1 MKKSANERTF
11 QGRLFIIAEK
21 ILDENKSIGF
31 HKITQEENTGT
42 TSAKFS
48 DGIIYSTIDASKKVF
63 IELKNASWDASD
75 DELVIDASNKANMN
89 GAEYF
94 ITGTPRQLIIF
105 QTFKPNTTLQERK
118 LKIYTLS
125 NVKKD
130 DEILLPQYEREIIP
144 KLKIFLQE
152 LSDIVHGVKEVTW
165 DSIDKFFVNRLSNY
179 ILEASASMIEPMYK
193 RISKEKALQKRLREY
208 LTEQDIFNVTFKFDS
223 NDVYNICQLSNYLL
237 FLKIIFY
244 TYLQRDVPD
253 LNLKPII
260 IPRDKKLL
268 NKTLRKHFDDVLQH
282 DFEMIFSETI
292 LDEFEFEE
300 RYLPVLRQNVEQ
312 ISHLNFNELNADIIG
327 AIYNTLIDNQEQ
339 HDRGQHFTN
348 TNEVD
353 IVNAFCINPD
363 TKLILDSGCGAG
375 TFLVRAYYFMKFYN
389 PKITHEQLL
398 ERLWGVE
405 IAAFPAFLATMNLSL
420 QSVKTYYNYPTI
432 IQSDFSKVEGNSH
445 FNLMFLNANKNFEI
459 KKLDGKR
466 KDVAIPVFDACVG
479 NPPYIRQELIQH
491 KQRWNDLAFKEF
503 GIKKINQQ
511 SDLYVYYLMHTAA
524 FLREGG
530 RLGYVISSSWLDVSF
545 GAGLQKFLLNNF
557 KIVAIIDHQQTRSFE
572 TALVNT
578 VILILEKCSD
588 LKKRL
593 KNNIRFVKVTTD
605 YEKLLGNY
613 NDKDRVRRVEKWAND
628 IENVKK
634 DAAKEDYSIAIVNQ
648 KELEEFST
656 TDEGKYENGNWGA
669 RYFRS
674 PGIYHKLI
682 KAGKGKLLPLHN
694 FIDVKYGIKSGA
706 NDFFYVVDETDKAL
720 NLSDNL
726 YKLYFGIT
734 SDADIASHK
743 KIWNKFGW
751 FYSKMNHQHYIIERF
766 NTAPLF
772 KTQSEANNLDVD
784 LTKLKYRVI
793 ICKDDKN
800 KLSKFKN
807 KLLKYIE
814 DAEEKDIHKVPS
826 VQGRPQWYDITAA
839 RIGDF
844 IFPSKIGERFRLIDN
859 RNSKVFCDKVNYVM
873 DVKEDYIK
881 DSDILFLLM
890 NSITFRFLVD
900 LFARQM
906 VVKVS
911 DVDVSVV
918 ENTLLLNPEL
928 LKSKKKELSKIIKS
942 LKSREQGTISEEVHQ
957 QDKRDLDNLIFD
969 ALGLSEKDVD
979 DLYFEATKYVQDRK
993 EKSNSLVT
1001 KKSKGQLTNED
1012 ATELIR
1018 ERFSE
1023 IRNYTSLIEKV
1034 KTRSIAIPDWDAKY
1048 PKGGLGTD
1056 NLFGHYDVY
1065 FKQGNKQQKLSFT
1078 NPVQMDLFRFLNET
1092 IDLKGQ
1098 KINLPED
1105 EKNCAEILKILKE
1118 DFNEAFPQIK
1128 SLLKSHRSKANAI
1141 SIYRNLFFCKNYN

>member
-11 QGRLFIIAEK
+11 QGRLFIIAER

-42 TSAKFS
+42 TTAKFS
-48 DGIIYSTIDASKKVF
+48 DGIIYSNIDASKKVF

-75 DELVIDASNKANMN
+75 DELVMDAANKANMN
-89 GAEYF
+89 GSEYF

-118 LKIYTLS
+118 LKIYNLS

-144 KLKIFLQE
+144 KLKTFLQE

-193 RISKEKALQKRLREY
+193 RLSKEKNLQKRLREY

-223 NDVYNICQLSNYLL
+223 NDVYNISQLSNYLL

-244 TYLQRDVPD
+244 TYLQRDVPE

-260 IPRDKKLL
+260 IPNDKKLL

-282 DFEMIFSETI
+282 DFEMIFSENI

-312 ISHLNFNELNADIIG
+312 ISRLNFHDLNADIIG

-353 IVNAFCINPD
+353 IVNAFCIKPD

-375 TFLVRAYYFMKFYN
+375 TFLVRAYHFIKFYN

-420 QSVKTYYNYPTI
+420 QSVKTFYNYPTI
-432 IQSDFSKVEGNSH
+432 IQSDFSKVESNSH
-445 FNLMFLNANKNFEI
+445 FNLMFLNANKNFEV

-479 NPPYIRQELIQH
+479 NPPYIREKLIQH
-491 KQRWNDLAFKEF
+491 KQQWNELALKEF
-503 GIKKINQQ
+503 GLKKINQQ

-557 KIVAIIDHQQTRSFE
+557 KIVAIIDHQTKRSFE

-588 LKKRL
+588 VNERY
-593 KNNIRFVKVTTD
+593 KNNIRFVKVNTD

-613 NDKDRVRRVEKWAND
+613 NDKDRVKRVEKWADN
-628 IENVKK
+628 IENHKK
-634 DAAKEDYSIAIVNQ
+634 DISTDDYSIAIVNQ
-648 KELEEFST
+648 KDLEDFST
-656 TDEGKYENGNWGA
+656 TDGKYKNGNWGA

-674 PGIYHKLI
+674 PAIYHKII
-682 KAGKGKLLPLHN
+682 KAAKGKMLPLHN
-694 FIDVKYGIKSGA
+694 FIDVRYGIKSGA
-706 NDFFYVVDETDKAL
+706 NAFFYVMDETDAVL

-726 YKLYFGIT
+726 YKLQFGIT
-734 SDADIASHK
+734 KDADIANHK
-743 KIWNKFGW
+743 RMWDKFGW
-751 FYSKMNHQHYIIERF
+751 FYSEMNQQHYVIERF
-766 NTAPLF
+766 YTVPIF
-772 KTQSEANNLDVD
+772 KSQHEAQNLDVE
-784 LTKLKYRVI
+784 LSQLKFRVI
-793 ICKDDKN
+793 ICNDGKD

-807 KLLKYIE
+807 KILKYIE

-826 VQGRPQWYDITAA
+826 VQGRSQWYDLAASA

-859 RNSKVFCDKVNYVM
+859 KKSKVFCDKVNYVM
-873 DVKEDYIK
+873 NVKEDYI
-881 DSDILFLLM
+881 SYSNILFLLL
-890 NSITFRFLVD
+890 NSITFRFFID

-911 DVDVSVV
+911 DVDVNVV
-918 ENTLLLNPEL
+918 EKTLLLNPSL
-928 LKSKKKELSKIIKS
+928 LKGKQKELDKILQS
-942 LKSREQGTISEEVHQ
+942 FKSREQGTIFEEIHQ
-957 QDKRDLDNLIFD
+957 QDRRKLDILIFE
-969 ALGLSEKDVD
+969 ALGLSAKDVD
-979 DLYFEATKYVQDRK
+979 ELYYEACKYIQDRK

-1001 KKSKGQLTNED
+1001 KKSKGKLSDED
-1012 ATELIR
+1012 AIQLIR

-1023 IRNYTSLIEKV
+1023 IRNYESLIDGE
-1034 KTRSIAIPDWDAKY
+1034 KTRIVAIPDWDAKY
-1048 PKGGLGTD
+1048 PKGEDVTD
-1056 NLFGHYDVY
+1056 NLFGQYNVY
-1065 FKQGNKQQKLSFT
+1065 FKQGNKQQTLSFT
-1078 NPVQMDLFRFLNET
+1078 SPMQLNLFRFLNKT
-1092 IDLKGQ
+1092 VDLKGQ
-1098 KINLPED
+1098 KINLPSE
-1105 EKNCAEILKILKE
+1105 EIVCSNTLKILKE
-1118 DFNEAFPQIK
+1118 DFETAFPQIK

-1141 SIYRNLFFCKNYN
+1141 SIYRSLLFL

>member
-11 QGRLFIIAEK
+11 QGRLFILAQNI
-21 ILDENKSIGF
+21 IDENKTIAF
-31 HKITQEENTGT
+31 EKIYQEQNTGT
-42 TSAKFS
+42 TTAKFS
-48 DGIIYSTIDASKKVF
+48 DGIITSSLDAGKKVF

-75 DELVIDASNKANMN
+75 DELVMDAANKANIN
-89 GAEYF
+89 GADYF

-105 QTFKPNTTLQERK
+105 QTFKSNTTLQERK

-193 RISKEKALQKRLREY
+193 RISKEKNLQKRLREY

-223 NDVYNICQLSNYLL
+223 NDVYNICQLTNYLL
-237 FLKIIFY
+237 YLKLIFY
-244 TYLQRDVPD
+244 TYLQRDVPE
-253 LNLKPII
+253 LKLKPIV

-282 DFEMIFSETI
+282 DFEMIFSENI

-312 ISHLNFNELNADIIG
+312 ISHLNFNDLNADIIG

-353 IVNAFCINPD
+353 IVNAFCITPD

-375 TFLVRAYYFMKFYN
+375 TFLVRAYYFMKFFN

-398 ERLWGVE
+398 ERLWGIE

-420 QSVKTYYNYPTI
+420 QSVKTLYNYPTI
-432 IQSDFSKVEGNSH
+432 IQSDFSKVEGKSH
-445 FNLMFLNANKNFEI
+445 FNLMFLNANKNFEV

-466 KDVAIPVFDACVG
+466 KDVAVPVFDACVG

-491 KQRWNDLAFKEF
+491 KDRWNDLAFKEF

-545 GAGLQKFLLNNF
+545 GSGLQKFLLNNF
-557 KIVAIIDHQQTRSFE
+557 KIIAIIDHQQTRSFE
-572 TALVNT
+572 TALINT
-578 VILILEKCSD
+578 VILILEKCNDS
-588 LKKRL
+588 KERL
-593 KNNIRFVKVTTD
+593 KNNIRFVKVTAD

-613 NDKDRVRRVEKWAND
+613 NDKDRVRRVEKWANE

-634 DAAKEDYSIAIVNQ
+634 DIANDDYSIAIVNQ

-656 TDEGKYENGNWGA
+656 TEGKYENGNWGA

-674 PGIYHKLI
+674 PAIYHKLI

-706 NDFFYVVDETDKAL
+706 NDFFYLVDETDKAL
-720 NLSDNL
+720 NLSDDL
-726 YKLYFGIT
+726 YKLQFGIKRDSEIT
-734 SDADIASHK
+734 THK
-743 KIWNKFGW
+743 RIWDKFGW
-751 FYSKMNHQHYIIERF
+751 FYSEMNQQHYIIERF
-766 NTAPLF
+766 NTAPIF
-772 KTQSEANNLDVD
+772 KSQHEAHNLDVD
-784 LTKLKYRVI
+784 LSQLKFRVI
-793 ICKDDKN
+793 VCKDDKN

-807 KLLKYIE
+807 KILKYIE

-826 VQGRPQWYDITAA
+826 VQGRPQWYDLTSSA

-844 IFPSKIGERFRLIDN
+844 IFPSKIGERFRLVDN
-859 RNSKVFCDKVNYVM
+859 RVSKVFCDKVNYVM
-873 DVKEDYIK
+873 EVKEEYK
-881 DSDILFLLM
+881 NYSDILFLLL
-890 NSITFRFLVD
+890 NSITFRYLVD

-918 ENTLLLNPEL
+918 EKTLLINPTL
-928 LKSKKKELSKIIKS
+928 FKDKKKELNIIMKS
-942 LKSREQGTISEEVHQ
+942 LKSREQGTIFEEILQ
-957 QDKRDLDNLIFD
+957 QDRRNLDILIFEKI
-969 ALGLSEKDVD
+969 GLSAKDVD
-979 DLYFEATKYVQDRK
+979 ELYYEATKYVQDRK
-993 EKSNSLVT
+993 EKSESLVT
-1001 KKSKGQLTNED
+1001 KKSKGQLNNAD

-1023 IRNYTSLIEKV
+1023 IRTYDSLTENI
-1034 KTRSIAIPDWDAKY
+1034 KTRVVNIPDWEAKY

-1065 FKQGNKQQKLSFT
+1065 FKLGNKQMKLSFS
-1078 NPVQMDLFRFLNET
+1078 NLNQMYLFRFLNET

-1105 EKNCAEILKILKE
+1105 EKICNETLKILKE
-1118 DFNEAFPQIK
+1118 DFDEAFPQIK

-1141 SIYRNLFFCKNYN
+1141 SIYRSLLFS

>member
-11 QGRLFIIAEK
+11 QGRLFILAQNI
-21 ILDENKSIGF
+21 IDENKTIAF
-31 HKITQEENTGT
+31 DKIYQEQNTGI

-48 DGIIYSTIDASKKVF
+48 DGIITSSLDASKKIF

-75 DELVIDASNKANMN
+75 DDLVSDAANKANIN

-118 LKIYTLS
+118 LKIYNIS
-125 NVKKD
+125 NVKRD

-193 RISKEKALQKRLREY
+193 RISKDKKLQKRLREY

-223 NDVYNICQLSNYLL
+223 NDVYNICQLTNYLL
-237 FLKIIFY
+237 FLKLIFY
-244 TYLQRDVPD
+244 TYLQRDVPE
-253 LNLKPII
+253 LRLKPII

-268 NKTLRKHFDDVLQH
+268 NKTLRKHFDDVLKH
-282 DFEMIFSETI
+282 DFEMIFTETI

-300 RYLPVLRQNVEQ
+300 RYLPVLSQNVVQ

-353 IVNAFCINPD
+353 IVNAFCITAD
-363 TKLILDSGCGAG
+363 TKLVLDSGCGAG
-375 TFLVRAYYFMKFYN
+375 TFLVRAYHFMKFFN

-398 ERLWGVE
+398 ERLWGIE

-420 QSVKTYYNYPTI
+420 QSVKTLDNYPTI
-432 IQSDFSKVEGNSH
+432 IQSDFSKVESNSH
-445 FNLMFLNANKNFEI
+445 FNLIFLNANKNFKI
-459 KKLDGKR
+459 KKLDGNR
-466 KDVAIPVFDACVG
+466 KDVTIPVFDACVG
-479 NPPYIRQELIQH
+479 NPPYIRQELIQQ
-491 KQRWNDLAFKEF
+491 KDRWNHLALKEF

-557 KIVAIIDHQQTRSFE
+557 KIVAIIDHQKKRSFD
-572 TALVNT
+572 TASVST
-578 VILILEKCSD
+578 VILILEKCNN
-588 LKKRL
+588 LKEIL

-613 NDKDRVRRVEKWAND
+613 NDKDRIKRVEKFANE

-634 DAAKEDYSIAIVNQ
+634 DIANNDYSIAIVNQ
-648 KELEEFST
+648 KDLEGFST
-656 TDEGKYENGNWGA
+656 IEGKYENGNWGA
-669 RYFRS
+669 QYFRS
-674 PGIYHKLI
+674 PAIYHKLI
-682 KAGKGKLLPLHN
+682 KAGKGKLLPLQN
-694 FIDVKYGIKSGA
+694 FIGVKRGFTTAA
-706 NDFFYVVDETDKAL
+706 NDFFYVIDETEKVLAL
-720 NLSDNL
+720 SNND
-726 YKLYFGIT
+726 YKFQFGIKQD
-734 SDADIASHK
+734 SDIRNHK
-743 KIWNKFGW
+743 KIWEKFGW
-751 FYSKMNHQHYIIERF
+751 FYSEMNNQHYIIERF

-772 KTQSEANNLDVD
+772 KTQREANNLDVD
-784 LTKLKYRVI
+784 LNQLKYRVI

-807 KLLKYIE
+807 KILKYIE
-814 DAEEKDIHKVPS
+814 DAEERDINKKES
-826 VQGRPQWYDITAA
+826 LKGKKLWYDLLPNAVV
-839 RIGDF
+839 GDF
-844 IFPSKIGERFRLIDN
+844 IFPSKVGEIFRLIDN
-859 RNSKVFCDKVNYVM
+859 RNTKVYCDKVNYAM
-873 DVKEDYIK
+873 SVKNEFK
-881 DSDILFLLM
+881 EHSDTLFLLM
-890 NSITFRFLVD
+890 NSITFRFLFD
-900 LFARQM
+900 LFSRQLTGAQTL
-906 VVKVS
+906 S
-911 DVDVSVV
+911 DIDVNVI
-918 ENTLLLNPEL
+918 EKTLILDPKLLG
-928 LKSKKKELSKIIKS
+928 SKKKELSKILQS
-942 LKSREQGTISEEVHQ
+942 LKSREQGTIFEEVLQ
-957 QDKRDLDNLIFD
+957 KDRRDLDILIFE
-969 ALGLSEKDVD
+969 AIGLTINDVD
-979 DLYFEATKYVQDRK
+979 ELYNEEAKYINDRK
-993 EKSNSLVT
+993 IKSSSVVT
-1001 KKSKGQLTNED
+1001 KKTKGSLNNED

-1023 IRNYTSLIEKV
+1023 IRTYDSLTENI
-1034 KTRSIAIPDWDAKY
+1034 KTRIVNIPDWEAKY

-1065 FKQGNKQQKLSFT
+1065 FKLGNKQMKLSFS
-1078 NPVQMDLFRFLNET
+1078 NLNQMYLFRFLNET

-1105 EKNCAEILKILKE
+1105 EKSCNETLKILKE

-1141 SIYRNLFFCKNYN
+1141 SIYRSLLFL